1 MKLIKGWEI
10 RLGNVGSATGVIN
23 LLLQHDWEKTSQ
35 TEERARSQGHIFH
48 PYVTAAGIA
57 NQSYNKVRALAVFTH
72 PKPSASVQNSE
83 ISVEKKNPNNL
94 EIPPFDVHPKSLIV
108 TVQIEFFTVCTK
120 LAEMAIL
127 YSKDLKTAKKRVTSS
142 QTRPGARDYYWFR
155 SPMHNHMS

>member
-1 MKLIKGWEI
+1 MFILDTPGSVADLHSKILEERPSSFQFFSFTCMFSVKLIIGWEI

-83 ISVEKKNPNNL
+83 ISVEKKNPK
-94 EIPPFDVHPKSLIV
+94 I
-108 TVQIEFFTVCTK
+108 
-120 LAEMAIL
+120 
-127 YSKDLKTAKKRVTSS
+127 
-142 QTRPGARDYYWFR
+142 
-155 SPMHNHMS
+155 